1 LEKLIRLQEE
11 ITYLSQFINE
21 DRLSRIDEVLGSRTR
36 HLTVV
41 LEDIHKAHNAN
52 AVLRS
57 CDGFGVQDVHI
68 IENKNRFESSSTTSL
83 GSHKWVTLHKY
94 STHESNVLQCFKTL
108 KSNNYTI
115 LATSPHHGNTHI
127 SEVDVGQKTA
137 LVFGTELDGVSAEV
151 LDLADALVSI
161 PMFGFVESYNLSVSA
176 AICLHSLRTKLM
188 HLPKSEWQLSQQECL
203 ELRKDWIIKSIQ
215 HGKRIWQRY
224 LKQKQSQG

>member
-1 LEKLIRLQEE
+1 MEE
-11 ITYLSQFINE
+11 FTSIHDEIAYLAQFINE
-21 DRLSRIDEVLGSRTR
+21 DRLARINDVLNNRTR
-36 HLTVV
+36 YITVV

-83 GSHKWVTLHKY
+83 GSHKWLSLHKY
-94 STHESNVLQCFKTL
+94 SSYESNVSKCFRTL
-108 KSNNYTI
+108 KSKGYTI

-127 SEVDVGQKTA
+127 SEVSMDQKTA
-137 LVFGTELDGVSAEV
+137 LVFGTELDGISDEV
-151 LDLADALVSI
+151 LQLADSFVKI

-188 HLPKSEWQLSQQECL
+188 HLPKFEWHLSQYEFL
-203 ELRKDWIIKSIQ
+203 ELKKDWMIKSIQ
-215 HGKRIWQRY
+215 HGNCIWQRY
-224 LKQKQSQG
+224 LKMKGG